1 MAALP
6 RLTIYERQQLAEW
19 VCSEFNK
26 VRKKNKI
33 SAFTAAVRL
42 GFCCVIWLKTMLSQ
56 GCRAERL
63 SHFAAW
69 AKASNHA
76 ARLSARGTKWW
87 YVVAA
92 ELPWFRKK
100 QNKKTISVQLYHSF
114 RVQPLLLLNSS
125 AGLGEFKGSMVSWS
139 SLSLF
144 KASTVVA
151 TLEF

>member
-26 VRKKNKI
+26 VRKK
-33 SAFTAAVRL
+33 
-42 GFCCVIWLKTMLSQ
+42 
-56 GCRAERL
+56 
-63 SHFAAW
+63 
-69 AKASNHA
+69 
-76 ARLSARGTKWW
+76 
-87 YVVAA
+87 
-92 ELPWFRKK
+92 K
-100 QNKKTISVQLYHSF
+100 QNQCVYCRCSPAFLLRHLTENNVISGLQSRTSFSFCSVSQSLQPRCSSLGPRHQVVVCCRSRASLIPKKTKQKTISVQLYQSF

-125 AGLGEFKGSMVSWS
+125 AGLGEFKGSMVIWS